1 MSQHD
6 ANEVDSVNQVNDLRD
21 WFWAR
26 GVSFLIRALSLHGL
40 SGAFLLLGAEEAGT
54 NVDSDEHGDASDGA
68 DEPARDSMLGFEL
81 ASAMPLGGSDD
92 DGYEPPPMV
101 IPLKRPL
108 VALNQ
113 VAW

>member
-6 ANEVDSVNQVNDLRD
+6 TNEVDSLNEVNDLRD
-21 WFWAR
+21 WFWSR

-54 NVDSDEHGDASDGA
+54 NVDSDEHGDASDGG

-81 ASAMPLGGSDD
+81 ASAKPLGGSDD
-92 DGYEPPPMV
+92 DAYEPPPMV
-101 IPLKRPL
+101 VPLKHPL
-108 VALNQ
+108 VALDQ

>member
-6 ANEVDSVNQVNDLRD
+6 ANEVDSVNELNDLRD
-21 WFWAR
+21 WFWSR

-40 SGAFLLLGAEEAGT
+40 SGTFLLLGAEEAGT
-54 NVDSDEHGDASDGA
+54 NLDSDEHGDASEGA

-81 ASAMPLGGSDD
+81 ASAVLLGESDD
-92 DGYEPPPMV
+92 DAYEPSPMV

>member
-6 ANEVDSVNQVNDLRD
+6 ANEVDSVNEVNDLRD

-68 DEPARDSMLGFEL
+68 DEPARDSLLGFDI
-81 ASAMPLGGSDD
+81 ASAVTLGGSDD
-92 DGYEPPPMV
+92 DAYEPTPMV
-101 IPLKRPL
+101 IPLEHPL

>member
-1 MSQHD
+1 MTR
-6 ANEVDSVNQVNDLRD
+6 NEVNEVNEVNDLRD
-21 WFWAR
+21 WFWSR

-40 SGAFLLLGAEEAGT
+40 SGACLLLGAEEAAT
-54 NVDSDEHGDASDGA
+54 NFDSDAHGNAGEGA
-68 DEPARDSMLGFEL
+68 DEPARDSMLGLEL

-92 DGYEPPPMV
+92 DAYEPSPMV
-101 IPLKRPL
+101 IPLGRPL

>member
-6 ANEVDSVNQVNDLRD
+6 ANEVDSVNEVNDLRD
-21 WFWAR
+21 WFWSR
-26 GVSFLIRALSLHGL
+26 GVSFLIRALSVHGL

-54 NVDSDEHGDASDGA
+54 NVDSNEHEDVSEDA

-81 ASAMPLGGSDD
+81 ASAMSLGGSNDD
-92 DGYEPPPMV
+92 AYEPSPMV
-101 IPLKRPL
+101 IPLERRL

>member
-6 ANEVDSVNQVNDLRD
+6 ATEVHSTNEVNALRD
-21 WFWAR
+21 WFWSR

-40 SGAFLLLGAEEAGT
+40 SGACLLLGAEDAGT
-54 NVDSDEHGDASDGA
+54 NVDSDEHGDASEGA
-68 DEPARDSMLGFEL
+68 DEPAGDSMLGFEL
-81 ASAMPLGGSDD
+81 AIAMPLGRSDD
-92 DGYEPPPMV
+92 DAYEPPPMV